1 MLVVQLAAAKT
12 SLRLDDVAD
21 RYWLEHGQHNTGAVN
36 TERRLA
42 LLIEFFGKDKLLID
56 ITGDDVARLVAWR
69 RGHRRRP
76 GGPLLAP
83 HTVNGTLETLRALF
97 SRAKMWG
104 VRFDHEPTWHKHV
117 LAIPAERVRELSEDE
132 AERIEATARG
142 DYGIFIAFARVSGLR
157 LRECLTLRWSEVDWS
172 ARQIRK
178 RGKGEQWVTVPI
190 TSEIRE
196 LLWPL
201 QGHHPEMVFTYV
213 CERAEHGRVRGQRYP
228 LTRNGLNSYWSRLR
242 KDAGIT
248 GLRFHDLRHDF
259 GTKLLRSS
267 GNLKLVQRAM
277 NHRDIKTTLKYA
289 HVLDSEVAAAM
300 ERVAES
306 RKKSRTVLREVG

>member
-1 MLVVQLAAAKT
+1 
-12 SLRLDDVAD
+12 
-21 RYWLEHGQHNTGAVN
+21 
-36 TERRLA
+36 
-42 LLIEFFGKDKLLID
+42 
-56 ITGDDVARLVAWR
+56 
-69 RGHRRRP
+69 
-76 GGPLLAP
+76 
-83 HTVNGTLETLRALF
+83 
-97 SRAKMWG
+97 
-104 VRFDHEPTWHKHV
+104 
-117 LAIPAERVRELSEDE
+117 
-132 AERIEATARG
+132 
-142 DYGIFIAFARVSGLR
+142 
-157 LRECLTLRWSEVDWS
+157 
-172 ARQIRK
+172 
-178 RGKGEQWVTVPI
+178 VTVPI

-242 KDAGIT
+242 KDAGII